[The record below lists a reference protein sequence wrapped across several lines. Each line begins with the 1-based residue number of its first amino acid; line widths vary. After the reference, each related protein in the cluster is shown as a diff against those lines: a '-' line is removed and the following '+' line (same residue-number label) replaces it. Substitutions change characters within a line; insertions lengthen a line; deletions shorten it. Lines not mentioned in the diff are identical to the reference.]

1 MEIDMNN
8 KFERLNPDEVISPNF
23 RGLDLP
29 NTFKVRE
36 LIEVVK
42 NNMRSTS
49 TNLFENDGL
58 ELEVLKLDAKGWK
71 KGKVR
76 FSLEFCPD
84 EPDIEEILTSSQPEI
99 NQIESP
105 LDEIRRMINEDI

>member
-1 MEIDMNN
+1 MNN
-8 KFERLNPDEVISPNF
+8 KFERLNPDEVIYPNI

-42 NNMRSTS
+42 KNMGGAS
-49 TNLFENDGL
+49 TNLFGNDGL
-58 ELEVLKLDAKGWK
+58 ELEVLRLDAKGWK

-84 EPDIEEILTSSQPEI
+84 EPDIEEIPVNSQLEI
-99 NQIESP
+99 NQVESP
-105 LDEIRRMINEDI
+105 LDKIRRMINEDI